1 MGLFT
6 FLRKNKQQPGSE
18 QSTYNSRSAE
28 DTSAIRASRKRKN
41 PGNETADPVLPEK
54 KRARRRLVGA
64 VALVLAVVIVLPM
77 VLDSEPKPLADDIAI
92 QIPSR
97 DKPASAS
104 AAASG
109 AVSVGNGL
117 DQQEEII
124 DPASSPVSP
133 PNSSA
138 NRTSSTPVLAAPNA
152 VAPVAPAQ
160 ASVTNANAAVT
171 PTAQAS
177 VDIKP
182 EPKPTPKAKP
192 EAKPKTEAK
201 EEKKHTPEPKAIVT
215 AEDSPDVSDAEGT
228 SDSARAAA
236 ILNGNTSAASR
247 ASTEKKSAKFIIQ
260 VAALASQEKVDELQG
275 KLRDAGIRSYT
286 QKIKTASGERIRIR
300 VGPFNSKE
308 EAEKARA
315 KLAPL
320 GLAGSLIPT

>member
-1 MGLFT
+1 MGLFS

-18 QSTYNSRSAE
+18 QSAYNSRSAE

-41 PGNETADPVLPEK
+41 PSNEAVDPVLPEK

-97 DKPASAS
+97 DKPTSASSS
-104 AAASG
+104 AAASV
-109 AVSVGNGL
+109 AASVGNGL

-124 DPASSPVSP
+124 DPASSPVSSP
-133 PNSSA
+133 SPSATQTQSAPATPNA
-138 NRTSSTPVLAAPNA
+138 AAPAPLAQTSSNNVN
-152 VAPVAPAQ
+152 
-160 ASVTNANAAVT
+160 SVVP

-177 VDIKP
+177 ADIKP
-182 EPKPTPKAKP
+182 EPKPKAKP
-192 EAKPKTEAK
+192 ETKPKTEAK
-201 EEKKHTPEPKAIVT
+201 EERKHTPEPKAIVT
-215 AEDSPDVSDAEGT
+215 AEDSLDVSDAEGT

-236 ILNGNTSAASR
+236 ILNGNTNVANHASA
-247 ASTEKKSAKFIIQ
+247 EKKSAKFVIQ